1 MVVNLFGR
9 YKFNGSNSR
18 LDGWM
23 YTCKIDFLKAMIN
36 HDGYFVKR
44 MSLESA
50 SRKFKPKMR
59 IPKLH
64 LVLFLATFGTTLGAG
79 YLQSLSLVRLG
90 VLESAWYGAVA
101 FCLGILGIL
110 GSHEMGHKL
119 MANRREI
126 EASFPYFIPAPTLI
140 GTFGAVIRMRTRPGD
155 RNSLFDV
162 GAAGPI
168 GGMLVVIPVTILGLL
183 WSFSVP
189 AESVKGISL
198 SEPLLFQWL
207 GNWLVNLPSGSVL
220 LLHPLA
226 FAGWVG
232 MLITMLNL
240 MPVGML
246 DGGHISRALFSNR
259 KVFKFFFFQLSF
271 HRIISLIGILVTA
284 ILGYWPMALLMLF
297 FGRAGH
303 PGPVNDVI
311 PLSNGRKIL
320 AVGLLFLLV
329 VCATPLHS
337 IILR

>member
-1 MVVNLFGR
+1 L
-9 YKFNGSNSR
+9 KNG
-18 LDGWM
+18 
-23 YTCKIDFLKAMIN
+23 
-36 HDGYFVKR
+36 GYFVKR
-44 MSLESA
+44 MSFES
-50 SRKFKPKMR
+50 SPRRLNPKMG
-59 IPKLH
+59 IPRLN
-64 LVLFLATFGTTLGAG
+64 LVLFLATLGTTLGAG

-119 MANRREI
+119 MANRRGI

-140 GTFGAVIRMRTRPGD
+140 GTFGAVIRMRTRPQN

-183 WSFSVP
+183 WSSPVP
-189 AESVKGISL
+189 AESIKGISL
-198 SEPLLFQWL
+198 PEPLLFQWL
-207 GNWLVNLPSGSVL
+207 GNWLVRLPSGSVL

-246 DGGHISRALFSNR
+246 DGGHISRALFGNR
-259 KVFKFFFFQLSF
+259 KVFRFFSFELSL
-271 HRIISLIGILVTA
+271 HRMISLIGILVTA

-297 FGRAGH
+297 FGVAHHH
-303 PGPVNDVI
+303 PGPANDAL
-311 PLSNGRKIL
+311 PLGNGRKIL
-320 AVGLLFLLV
+320 AVLLLFLLV
-329 VCATPLHS
+329 VCSTPLPS
-337 IILR
+337 VILR

>member
-1 MVVNLFGR
+1 MTFE
-9 YKFNGSNSR
+9 STSR
-18 LDGWM
+18 
-23 YTCKIDFLKAMIN
+23 
-36 HDGYFVKR
+36 R
-44 MSLESA
+44 
-50 SRKFKPKMR
+50 FKPKIR
-59 IPKLH
+59 IPKLQ
-64 LVLFLATFGTTLGAG
+64 LVLFLATLGTTLGAG
-79 YLQSLSLVRLG
+79 YLQSLSLVGLG

-101 FCLGILGIL
+101 FCLGIMGIL

-119 MANRREI
+119 MANRRGI

-140 GTFGAVIRMRTRPGD
+140 GTFGAVIRMRTRPRD

-183 WSFSVP
+183 WSFPVP

-207 GNWLVNLPSGSVL
+207 GNWLVSLPSGSVL

-246 DGGHISRALFSNR
+246 DGGHVSRALFSNR
-259 KVFKFFFFQLSF
+259 KVFRFFFLELSLS
-271 HRIISLIGILVTA
+271 RIISLIGILVTA

-297 FGRAGH
+297 FGRVGRH

-311 PLSNGRKIL
+311 PLSSGRKIL
-320 AVGLLFLLV
+320 AMGLVFLLA
-329 VCATPLHS
+329 VCITPLHG